1 MGFTKTA
8 SASEI
13 LPGKMKAVKVDGKEI
28 LLANVDGTIHAIA
41 NQCTHAHAP
50 LSRGKLDGCVV
61 TCPLHGAQFDVTSG
75 KNLSDA
81 KILFLKMKAKDSC
94 SYPVKIEGTDV
105 LVDMG

>member
-8 SASEI
+8 NATEI
-13 LPGKMKAVKVDGKEI
+13 PPGKMKAIKINGKDI
-28 LLANVDGTIHAIA
+28 LLANVEGKIYAIA

-61 TCPLHGAQFDVTSG
+61 TCPLHGARFDITSG

-81 KILFLKMKAKDSC
+81 KILFLKMKANDSH

-105 LVDMG
+105 FVDIG